1 MCASTLIGPNPP
13 DFCART
19 AYLHAGGGQ
28 SRIFV
33 MTDQAVADGVVGPA
47 RTRKPREPGC
57 IPLGEASFPEQLRM
71 MWRAF
76 IGSPLRGLLFWVGFG
91 ILALI
96 VATAF
101 GQVMLNRWNQP
112 FYDAIERRNVP
123 DFLNQLMVFAYIAGV
138 LLVLNIAQGWL
149 NRYLHI
155 KLREGLVRD
164 LLDHWLRP
172 GRALRLK
179 QSGELGVNPDQ
190 RLHEDAWHLA
200 DLSADLGIGFV
211 QAGVLLVS
219 FIGVLWAI
227 SEGFVFHYEGRSFA
241 IPGYMVWAALAYA
254 GVASGLSWL
263 LARPLVR
270 LNADHYAREAELRVS
285 LVDASR
291 EIEEIAKA
299 GREAQEKGRLE
310 DNLDA
315 ALLTVRRIMTAAIR
329 LQWFTAGYGWVTVVA
344 PIVIASPVY
353 FAGDLTFGGL
363 MMAAAAFTQVH
374 SSLRWFVDNIG
385 AIADWRATLL
395 RVASFRLALIRVG
408 EG

>member
-1 MCASTLIGPNPP
+1 MASDTI
-13 DFCART
+13 
-19 AYLHAGGGQ
+19 
-28 SRIFV
+28 
-33 MTDQAVADGVVGPA
+33 ADGQAEKTPPKTGPKA
-47 RTRKPREPGC
+47 KDNTALAAHKHQPGC
-57 IPLGEASFPEQLRM
+57 VPLGEASFRQQLSM
-71 MWRAF
+71 MWRALL
-76 IGSPLRGLLFWVGFG
+76 GSPLRGLLFWVSFG
-91 ILALI
+91 IFALI

-101 GQVMLNRWNQP
+101 GQVLLNSWNAP
-112 FYDAIERRNVP
+112 FYDAIERKNVP
-123 DFLNQLMVFAYIAGV
+123 VFLNQLVVFAWIAGG
-138 LLVLNIAQGWL
+138 LLVLNVAQGWL

-155 KLREGLVRD
+155 KLREGLVLD
-164 LLDHWLRP
+164 LLGHWLAP
-172 GRALRLK
+172 GRALALK
-179 QSGELGVNPDQ
+179 QSGEIGVNPDQ

-227 SEGFVFHYEGRSFA
+227 SEGFVFQYGGYSFA

-263 LARPLVR
+263 LARPLVK

-285 LVDASR
+285 LVEASQG
-291 EIEEIAKA
+291 IEQITGSQGEAATKA
-299 GREAQEKGRLE
+299 ALE
-310 DNLDA
+310 TKLAA
-315 ALLTVRRIMTAAIR
+315 ALLTVRQIMTASIR
-329 LQWFTAGYGWVTVVA
+329 LLWFTAGYGWVTVVA

-353 FAGDLTFGGL
+353 FMGDLTFGGL

-408 EG
+408 

>member
-1 MCASTLIGPNPP
+1 
-13 DFCART
+13 
-19 AYLHAGGGQ
+19 
-28 SRIFV
+28 
-33 MTDQAVADGVVGPA
+33 
-47 RTRKPREPGC
+47 
-57 IPLGEASFPEQLRM
+57 M
-71 MWRAF
+71 MGRAF
-76 IGSPLRGLLFWVGFG
+76 MGSPLRSVLFWVAFG
-91 ILALI
+91 IFALI

-101 GQVMLNRWNQP
+101 GQVLLNRWNQP

-123 DFLNQLMVFAYIAGV
+123 DFLNQLVIFGYIAGA
-138 LLVLNIAQGWL
+138 LLLLNIAQGWL

-164 LLDHWLRP
+164 LLDEWLRP

-179 QSGELGVNPDQ
+179 RSGEMGVNPDQ
-190 RLHEDAWHLA
+190 RLHDDAWHLA
-200 DLSADLGIGFV
+200 DLSADLGIGFT
-211 QAGVLLVS
+211 QASVLLAS

-227 SEGFVFHYEGRSFA
+227 SEGFVFHYDGRSIS

-254 GVASGLSWL
+254 GVASGISWL
-263 LARPLVR
+263 LGRPLIR
-270 LNADHYAREAELRVS
+270 LNADRYAREADMRAS
-285 LVDASR
+285 LVRASDAIGDIS
-291 EIEEIAKA
+291 AA
-299 GREAQEKGRLE
+299 HGEAEEKGRLLA
-310 DNLDA
+310 NLEAVISA
-315 ALLTVRRIMTAAIR
+315 ARQIMTAAVR

-353 FAGDLTFGGL
+353 FAGDITFGGL

-395 RVASFRLALIRVG
+395 RVASFRLALIRMG

>member
-1 MCASTLIGPNPP
+1 MASDTI
-13 DFCART
+13 
-19 AYLHAGGGQ
+19 
-28 SRIFV
+28 
-33 MTDQAVADGVVGPA
+33 ADGQAERAPPKTGPKA
-47 RTRKPREPGC
+47 RDNTALPAHKHEPGC
-57 IPLGEASFPEQLRM
+57 VPLGEATFRQQLSM

-76 IGSPLRGLLFWVGFG
+76 LGSPLRGLLFWVSFG
-91 ILALI
+91 IFALI

-101 GQVMLNRWNQP
+101 GQVLLNSWNAP
-112 FYDAIERRNVP
+112 FYDAIEKKNVP
-123 DFLNQLMVFAYIAGV
+123 EFLHQLVVFAWIAGG
-138 LLVLNIAQGWL
+138 LLVLNVAQGWL

-155 KLREGLVRD
+155 KLREGLVID
-164 LLDHWLRP
+164 LLGHWLAP
-172 GRALRLK
+172 GRALRL
-179 QSGELGVNPDQ
+179 QQ
-190 RLHEDAWHLA
+190 
-200 DLSADLGIGFV
+200 SADLGIGFV

-227 SEGFVFHYEGRSFA
+227 SEGFVFHYGAYSFA

-263 LARPLVR
+263 LARPLVK

-285 LVDASR
+285 LVEASR
-291 EIEEIAKA
+291 TIEQITVAQ
-299 GREAQEKGRLE
+299 GEAATRAAFERKLA
-310 DNLDA
+310 A
-315 ALLTVRRIMTAAIR
+315 ALLTVRQIMTAAIR
-329 LQWFTAGYGWVTVVA
+329 LLWFTAGYGWVTVVA

-353 FAGDLTFGGL
+353 FMGDLTFGGL

-408 EG
+408 A

>member
-1 MCASTLIGPNPP
+1 MAEASVRDVTTKA
-13 DFCART
+13 ARP
-19 AYLHAGGGQ
+19 H
-28 SRIFV
+28 RH
-33 MTDQAVADGVVGPA
+33 
-47 RTRKPREPGC
+47 EPGC
-57 IPLGEASFPEQLRM
+57 IPSGEASFSEQLRM

-76 IGSPLRGLLFWVGFG
+76 LGSPLRGQLCWVCFG

-101 GQVMLNRWNQP
+101 GQVLLNRWNQP
-112 FYDAIERRNVP
+112 FYDAIERKNVP
-123 DFLNQLMVFAYIAGV
+123 DFLHQLVVFGYIAGA

-164 LLDHWLRP
+164 LFDHWLAP
-172 GRALRLK
+172 GRALKLHR
-179 QSGELGVNPDQ
+179 SGEIGVNPDQ

-211 QAGVLLVS
+211 QASVLLVS

-227 SEGFVFHYEGRSFA
+227 SEGFVFSYGGRSFS

-254 GVASGLSWL
+254 GVASAISWL
-263 LARPLVR
+263 LGRPLIR
-270 LNADHYAREAELRVS
+270 LNADHYAREAELRVA
-285 LVDASR
+285 LVNANQ
-291 EIEEIAKA
+291 EITAIARA
-299 GREAQEKGRLE
+299 DGEAATKGRLMA
-310 DNLDA
+310 DLDA
-315 ALLTVRRIMTAAIR
+315 ALLATRKIMSAAIR

-353 FAGDLTFGGL
+353 FAGDLSFGGL

-385 AIADWRATLL
+385 GIADWRATLM
-395 RVASFRLALIRVG
+395 RVASFRLALIRLG

>member
-1 MCASTLIGPNPP
+1 MADEMAADRPVGAGV
-13 DFCART
+13 ARGE
-19 AYLHAGGGQ
+19 AGKGGE
-28 SRIFV
+28 
-33 MTDQAVADGVVGPA
+33 A
-47 RTRKPREPGC
+47 RRKPSEPGC
-57 IPLGEASFPEQLRM
+57 IPFGEASFGQQLKM
-71 MWRAF
+71 MSRAF
-76 IGSPLRGLLFWVGFG
+76 MGSPLRGLLFWVSFG

-123 DFLNQLMVFAYIAGV
+123 DFLNQLMIFAYIAAG
-138 LLVLNIAQGWL
+138 LLLLNIAQGWL

-164 LLDHWLRP
+164 LLDEWLRP

-179 QSGELGVNPDQ
+179 RSGEIGVNPDQ

-211 QAGVLLVS
+211 QASVLLAS

-227 SEGFVFHYEGRSFA
+227 SEGFVFHYDGRSFS

-254 GVASGLSWL
+254 GVASGISWL
-263 LARPLVR
+263 LGRPLIR
-270 LNADHYAREAELRVS
+270 LNADRYAREADMRAS
-285 LVDASR
+285 LVRASDAVDD
-291 EIEEIAKA
+291 ITAA
-299 GREAQEKGRLE
+299 HGEAEEKGRLLT
-310 DNLDA
+310 NLDA
-315 ALLTVRRIMTAAIR
+315 VILAARKIMTAAVR

-395 RVASFRLALIRVG
+395 RVASFRLALIRLG

>member
-1 MCASTLIGPNPP
+1 
-13 DFCART
+13 
-19 AYLHAGGGQ
+19 
-28 SRIFV
+28 
-33 MTDQAVADGVVGPA
+33 MTDELAAVRAGRVSARDHKGQVGTP
-47 RTRKPREPGC
+47 RTRKQPDPGC
-57 IPLGEASFPEQLRM
+57 VPSGEASFYQQLRM
-71 MWRAF
+71 MGHAF
-76 IGSPLRGLLFWVGFG
+76 MGSPLRSLLFWVALG
-91 ILALI
+91 IFVLI
-96 VATAF
+96 IATAL

-123 DFLNQLMVFAYIAGV
+123 DFLNQLMLFVWIAGG
-138 LLVLNIAQGWL
+138 LLLLNIAQGWL

-164 LLDHWLRP
+164 LLDQWLKP

-179 QSGELGVNPDQ
+179 QSGEIGVNPDQ

-211 QAGVLLVS
+211 QAGVLLAS

-227 SEGFVFHYEGRSFA
+227 SGGFVFHYGGYSFA

-254 GVASGLSWL
+254 GMASGISWL
-263 LARPLVR
+263 LGRPLIR
-270 LNADHYAREAELRVS
+270 LNADHYAREADMRAALVRASDGIRDITANRGEL
-285 LVDASR
+285 
-291 EIEEIAKA
+291 E
-299 GREAQEKGRLE
+299 EKGRLVK
-310 DNLDA
+310 NLEA
-315 ALLTVRRIMTAAIR
+315 VILATRKIMSAAIR

-408 EG
+408 ER

>member
-1 MCASTLIGPNPP
+1 MADDSAGASGRE
-13 DFCART
+13 AAAAT
-19 AYLHAGGGQ
+19 AA
-28 SRIFV
+28 
-33 MTDQAVADGVVGPA
+33 
-47 RTRKPREPGC
+47 RKPAAHGV
-57 IPLGEASFPEQLRM
+57 IASGEASFRQQLRM

-76 IGSPLRGLLFWVGFG
+76 LGSPLRGMLFSVGFG

-96 VATAF
+96 IATAF
-101 GQVMLNRWNQP
+101 GQVLLNRWNQP

-123 DFLNQLMVFAYIAGV
+123 DFLHQLTVFAWIAGI
-138 LLVLNIAQGWL
+138 LLVLNVTQGWL

-155 KLREGLVRD
+155 KLREGLVTD

-172 GRALRLK
+172 GRALKLQ
-179 QSGELGVNPDQ
+179 QSGEIGVNPDQ

-200 DLSADLGIGFV
+200 DLSADLGIGLA
-211 QAGVLLVS
+211 QASVLLIS
-219 FIGVLWAI
+219 FIGVLWTI
-227 SEGFVFHYEGRSFA
+227 SEGFVFHYGGHSLA

-254 GVASGLSWL
+254 GTASGLSWL

-291 EIEEIAKA
+291 QIEATTQA
-299 GREAQEKGRLE
+299 GREAGTKEALKK
-310 DNLDA
+310 NLAA
-315 ALLTVRRIMTAAIR
+315 ALLATRRIMTAAVR

-395 RVASFRLALIRVG
+395 RVASFRLALVRAG
-408 EG
+408 

>member
-1 MCASTLIGPNPP
+1 MADEMAVDRPVGAGLGANK
-13 DFCART
+13 
-19 AYLHAGGGQ
+19 AGGEAQ
-28 SRIFV
+28 S
-33 MTDQAVADGVVGPA
+33 GP
-47 RTRKPREPGC
+47 RKPREPGC
-57 IPLGEASFPEQLRM
+57 IAFGEASFFQQLTM
-71 MWRAF
+71 MRRAF
-76 IGSPLRGLLFWVGFG
+76 MGSPLRRLLLLVTLG
-91 ILALI
+91 IFALI

-101 GQVMLNRWNQP
+101 GQVLLNRWNRP
-112 FYDAIERRNVP
+112 FYDAIERKNVP
-123 DFLNQLMVFAYIAGV
+123 DFLNQLVIFAYIAGG
-138 LLVLNIAQGWL
+138 LLLLNIAQGWL

-164 LLDHWLRP
+164 LLDQWLKP

-179 QSGELGVNPDQ
+179 QSGEIGVNPDQ

-211 QAGVLLVS
+211 QASVLLAS

-227 SEGFVFHYEGRSFA
+227 SEGFVFHYDGRSFS

-254 GVASGLSWL
+254 GVASGISWL
-263 LARPLVR
+263 LGRPLIR
-270 LNADHYAREAELRVS
+270 LNADRYAREADMRAA
-285 LVDASR
+285 LVRASDG
-291 EIEEIAKA
+291 IGDITAQKS
-299 GREAQEKGRLE
+299 EADEKGRLLT
-310 DNLDA
+310 DLQAVILA
-315 ALLTVRRIMTAAIR
+315 ARRIMSAAVR

-385 AIADWRATLL
+385 AIADWRATLM
-395 RVASFRLALIRVG
+395 RVASFRLALIRIG

>member
-1 MCASTLIGPNPP
+1 
-13 DFCART
+13 
-19 AYLHAGGGQ
+19 
-28 SRIFV
+28 
-33 MTDQAVADGVVGPA
+33 MTDQAMAERGGA
-47 RTRKPREPGC
+47 KASTPRRHQPGC
-57 IPLGEASFPEQLRM
+57 IPSGEASFHLQLRM

-76 IGSPLRGLLFWVGFG
+76 LGSPLRSLLFWVSFG
-91 ILALI
+91 IFALI

-101 GQVMLNRWNQP
+101 GQVLLNRWNEP

-123 DFLNQLMVFAYIAGV
+123 DFLNQLMMFAYIAGG
-138 LLVLNIAQGWL
+138 LLLLNIAQGWL

-211 QAGVLLVS
+211 QASVLLAS

-227 SEGFVFHYEGRSFA
+227 SEGFVFRYGGYSFD

-254 GVASGLSWL
+254 GVASGISWL
-263 LARPLVR
+263 LGRPLIR
-270 LNADHYAREAELRVS
+270 LNADHYAREADMRAA
-285 LVDASR
+285 LVRASDGIGDITSAKGEDEEEGRLLENLAAVILASR
-291 EIEEIAKA
+291 K
-299 GREAQEKGRLE
+299 
-310 DNLDA
+310 
-315 ALLTVRRIMTAAIR
+315 IMTAAIR

-353 FAGDLTFGGL
+353 FAGDITFGGL

-395 RVASFRLALIRVG
+395 RVASFRLALIRLG
-408 EG
+408 E

>member
-1 MCASTLIGPNPP
+1 MVDEAAAAGK
-13 DFCART
+13 
-19 AYLHAGGGQ
+19 AGGAEEDPP
-28 SRIFV
+28 R
-33 MTDQAVADGVVGPA
+33 AGPKA
-47 RTRKPREPGC
+47 GGTAAAQRHEPGC
-57 IPLGEASFPEQLRM
+57 IPSGEASFPEQLWM

-76 IGSPLRGLLFWVGFG
+76 LGSPLRKLLFWVSFG
-91 ILALI
+91 IFVLI

-101 GQVMLNRWNQP
+101 GQVLLNRWNQP
-112 FYDAIERRNVP
+112 FYDAIERKNVP
-123 DFLNQLMVFAYIAGV
+123 DFLNQLVIFGYIAGV
-138 LLVLNIAQGWL
+138 LLLLNIAQGWL

-164 LLDHWLRP
+164 LFDHWLMP
-172 GRALRLK
+172 GRAVRLQK
-179 QSGELGVNPDQ
+179 SGEIGVNPDQ

-211 QAGVLLVS
+211 QASVLLVS

-227 SEGFVFHYEGRSFA
+227 SEGFVFHYDGRSVS

-254 GVASGLSWL
+254 GAASGISWL
-263 LARPLVR
+263 LGRPLIR
-270 LNADHYAREAELRVS
+270 LNADHYAREAELRVA
-285 LVDASR
+285 LVNASQ
-291 EIEEIAKA
+291 EITAISKA
-299 GREAQEKGRLE
+299 EGEAETKSGLVK
-310 DNLDA
+310 NLDA
-315 ALLTVRRIMTAAIR
+315 VLLATRKIMTAAIR

>member
-1 MCASTLIGPNPP
+1 MVDQT
-13 DFCART
+13 
-19 AYLHAGGGQ
+19 AGGAAG
-28 SRIFV
+28 
-33 MTDQAVADGVVGPA
+33 GPPAAAA
-47 RTRKPREPGC
+47 RRVKRKRPAARRPDPGC
-57 IPLGEASFPEQLRM
+57 VPSGEASFTEQLTM

-76 IGSPLRGLLFWVGFG
+76 LGSPLRGLLFWVAAG

-96 VATAF
+96 VATAV
-101 GQVMLNRWNQP
+101 GQVLLNRWNKP
-112 FYDAIERRNVP
+112 FYDAIERKDV
-123 DFLNQLMVFAYIAGV
+123 DSFLHQLVIFGWIAGG
-138 LLVLNIAQGWL
+138 LLLLNIAQGWL

-164 LLDHWLRP
+164 LLDEWLRP
-172 GRALRLK
+172 GRALKLK
-179 QSGELGVNPDQ
+179 QSGEIGVNPDQ

-200 DLSADLGIGFV
+200 DLSADLGIGFA
-211 QAGVLLVS
+211 QASVLLAS

-227 SEGFVFHYEGRSFA
+227 SEGFVFHYAGYSFA
-241 IPGYMVWAALAYA
+241 IPGYMVWAGLAYA
-254 GVASGLSWL
+254 GAASGISWL
-263 LARPLVR
+263 LGRPLIR
-270 LNADHYAREAELRVS
+270 LNADHYAREADMR
-285 LVDASR
+285 
-291 EIEEIAKA
+291 
-299 GREAQEKGRLE
+299 
-310 DNLDA
+310 A
-315 ALLTVRRIMTAAIR
+315 ALVRASDGIEGIAAERSEAEEKARLLLHLKAVILTMRRIMGAAIR

-395 RVASFRLALIRVG
+395 RVASFRLALIRLG

>member
-1 MCASTLIGPNPP
+1 MAEASVRDVATK
-13 DFCART
+13 T
-19 AYLHAGGGQ
+19 AAPH
-28 SRIFV
+28 RH
-33 MTDQAVADGVVGPA
+33 
-47 RTRKPREPGC
+47 EPGC
-57 IPLGEASFPEQLRM
+57 IPMGEASFGQQLRM
-71 MWRAF
+71 MGGAF
-76 IGSPLRGLLFWVGFG
+76 LGSPLRKLLFWVSFG
-91 ILALI
+91 IFALI

-101 GQVMLNRWNQP
+101 GQVLLNRWNQP
-112 FYDAIERRNVP
+112 FYDAIERKNVP
-123 DFLNQLMVFAYIAGV
+123 DFLHQLVVFAWIAGT

-164 LLDHWLRP
+164 LFDHWLAP
-172 GRALRLK
+172 GRALRLH
-179 QSGELGVNPDQ
+179 QSGEIGVNPDQ

-200 DLSADLGIGFV
+200 DLSADLGIGLA
-211 QAGVLLVS
+211 QSTVLLAS

-227 SEGFVFHYEGRSFA
+227 SEGFVFHWNGYSFS

-254 GVASGLSWL
+254 GVASGISWL
-263 LARPLVR
+263 LGRPLIR
-270 LNADHYAREAELRVS
+270 LNADHYAREAELRVA
-285 LVDASR
+285 LVNANQ
-291 EIEEIAKA
+291 EITAIARA
-299 GREAQEKGRLE
+299 DGEAATKGRLMA
-310 DNLDA
+310 DLDA
-315 ALLTVRRIMTAAIR
+315 ALLATRKIMSAAIR

-385 AIADWRATLL
+385 AIADWRATLM
-395 RVASFRLALIRVG
+395 RVASFRLALIRIG